1 MGPTQGCKMK
11 AFSEMRSESS
21 KKIPLNRKNYVGH
34 FLRNTLRFLHLFI
47 MHSLKILLL
56 LQLLTETEEW
66 QSVLEAARERG
77 ARLVVMCWGPAEVC
91 AAMCHSWQPTQGDRV
106 CCIAR
111 GDEQMRRS
119 VRKTSTLLLS
129 ICSSL
134 LTWYRLRSL
143 SPAPFFLRL

>member
-106 CCIAR
+106 CYIAR